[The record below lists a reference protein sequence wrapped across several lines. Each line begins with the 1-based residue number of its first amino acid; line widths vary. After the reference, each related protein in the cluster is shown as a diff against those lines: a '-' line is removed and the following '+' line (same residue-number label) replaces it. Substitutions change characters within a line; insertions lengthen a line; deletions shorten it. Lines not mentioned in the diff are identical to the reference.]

1 MTRLTTHRVHAA
13 GVRPIGSAASYEP
26 RSFGF
31 MLDPSDPPLVQRGE
45 AIRILR
51 QLGYEF
57 RGAIRIEEPSA

>member
-13 GVRPIGSAASYEP
+13 AVRPIGSVGPFEP
-26 RSFGF
+26 RSFAF
-31 MLDPSDPPLVQRGE
+31 MLDASASLQAKRGE

-57 RGAIRIEEPSA
+57 RHAIEIEEPSA

>member
-1 MTRLTTHRVHAA
+1 MTRLQTHRVRAA
-13 GVRPIGSAASYEP
+13 GVRPIGSVGFFEP

-31 MLDPSDPPLVQRGE
+31 MLDPRDEPQAKRRE

-57 RGAIRIEEPSA
+57 RGAIEIEEPSA